1 MFSKLF
7 SELHSQLTYIK
18 TTHPSLP
25 EVQIVFDNS
34 IRFLD
39 GGLSIGK
46 KRESLLKRAIGEY
59 VCYLDSDEDIAPN
72 YIESLIRLCLSGA
85 DVCTFKAMVKLESYW
100 AVVDMSLNYK
110 LNDQL
115 TPEYTVRRPPWPICP
130 VKRKFAKL
138 YDFADK
144 NNAEDFEWMEKV
156 LSHCTTEMHTNK
168 ILFCYQHGKHSE
180 ADQIPLP

>member
-46 KRESLLKRAIGEY
+46 KRESLVQRAQGSY
-59 VCYLDSDEDIAPN
+59 LCFLDSDESIAPN
-72 YIESLIRLCLSGA
+72 YVESLVRLCLSGA
-85 DVCTFKAMVKLESYW
+85 DVCTFRALAKLESYW
-100 AVVDMSLNYK
+100 AMIDMRLIYK
-110 LNDQL
+110 TNDQL
-115 TPEYTVRRPPWPICP
+115 TPEYTARRPPWPICP
-130 VKRKFAKL
+130 VKTKFAKL
-138 YDFADK
+138 YPFSDK

-156 LSHCTTEMHTNK
+156 LAHCTTENHTDK
-168 ILFCYQHGKHSE
+168 ILFAYNHGKHSE